1 MAHKVMLLG
10 QIEAKTVPLLN
21 LNGEAVGEVVLPP
34 IFNYPLR
41 KDLIRRAFHAAHTA
55 SLQPKGRD
63 PLAGKR
69 RVGESWGLGH
79 SVARVP
85 RLDNGRAVF
94 APMVRGGRLAHPP
107 KVEKVI
113 KELINKKERVRALI
127 SAIAATADITLV
139 KARGH
144 LFTAS
149 QLPIVVVDD
158 LVNVGKASEAKE
170 VLKKLGVWDD
180 VVRAAERTRI
190 RAGKGKMRGRKY
202 VTPKSVLIVTHEDLP
217 NTYKAFRNLPGVDVV
232 PVRLL
237 SVIHL
242 APGGWPGR
250 LTIYTKSAVEALK
263 EMFEVVRG

>member
-1 MAHKVMLLG
+1 MTHKIVLVN
-10 QIEAKTVPLLN
+10 QVEVKTVPLLN
-21 LNGEAVGEVVLPP
+21 LTGEVVGEVVLPP

-55 SLQPKGRD
+55 RLQPKGRD

-69 RVGESWGLGH
+69 RVGESWGIGH

-113 KELINKKERVRALI
+113 KELINKKERIRALI
-127 SAIAATADITLV
+127 SAIAATADVALV

-149 QLPIVVVDD
+149 KLPIVVVDD
-158 LVNVGKASEAKE
+158 LVNVSKTSEAKE
-170 VLKKLGVWDD
+170 ILKKLGVWDD
-180 VVRAAERTRI
+180 VVRAAEGTRI
-190 RAGKGKMRGRKY
+190 RAGKGKMRGRRY
-202 VTPKSVLIVTHEDLP
+202 ITPKSVLIVTHEDSS
-217 NTYKAFRNLPGVDVV
+217 NAYRAFRNLPGVEVV
-232 PVRLL
+232 PVKML

-250 LTIYTKSAVEALK
+250 LTIYTKSAIEALK
-263 EMFEVVRG
+263 ERFEVVRL